1 MLNVIKNGISILT
14 AIVAGTCLAY
24 SQRTDSLPAAI
35 RIDSITDTGFVI
47 KVKQHA
53 EKEADTNLVTFKEG
67 RISIA
72 QRRTIDAIKT
82 TSEHVKFYLKEG
94 LDTASLENY
103 LGYAANALN
112 IAKDGVFT
120 NKGSTQTQRNLA
132 VTATIIDELR
142 DVITSRKIQL
152 DKYTNNLINFK
163 DKLDSL
169 GSDSS
174 LYYFPSDSVAVIKYA
189 NRLNVVNKEIGPVDS
204 SLRIAVATAQDLQL
218 KMDLMVFELNS
229 ASEDIAKFA
238 SGLAKE
244 ILNKDVPYFWD
255 ITGNNRPMSE
265 VFKYSAAKEKMVLG
279 FYIRGNTG
287 LIFLILLLIVVS
299 TILVRSVKKMAKQ
312 ADLLE
317 KNYEGQAVL
326 KYPLISSA
334 FIVLNIFQFMF
345 FDPPFIF
352 NFCLWS
358 VSIICLTI
366 IFRKTVSPYWMKFW
380 WVVVIFFLL
389 AGLDNHL
396 LQASRPE
403 RWFMVALTIS
413 GSAIIIY
420 AFTAG
425 NWKELKERSLVYFAV
440 FVLLVETASVLLNF
454 SGRYNVSK
462 SLMTTG
468 FIGNAIAILFLWT
481 ARLINELLRTT
492 YKVYKFPDR
501 KLFYIN
507 FDRVGTK
514 VHPFF
519 YVLLVIG
526 WFIIIGRNYYFFEQ
540 LSGPVENFLSRNR
553 TVGEFNYSISGI
565 FVFILILVISLL
577 LSKIISFF
585 ATTAPSSQTAAKGNR
600 IGLGSWLLLVRIV
613 ILTTG
618 FFLAFAATGIP
629 VDKLTIILGALGVG
643 VGFGLQ
649 GMVTNLLSGLIIAF
663 EKPVNVGDLLEV
675 NGKLATMQSIGFRSS
690 IVRLSDGSHVV
701 IPNGDILSQHL
712 VNWSMGRNLK
722 RTIFI
727 VGVDYS
733 TNIEQAKKLFEDI
746 LEKNLRV
753 LSNPAPAVNVKNFGP
768 YAIDFEI
775 SFWAGNILD
784 ADDIKSELI
793 IQIIAECAKAGIII
807 PVPQQEIHVRSMPEE
822 KKYESPKQ

>member
-1 MLNVIKNGISILT
+1 MQNTIKHCCFLLT
-14 AIVAGTCLAY
+14 AIIAGTCLSY
-24 SQRTDSLPAAI
+24 GQKTDRLPQANRA
-35 RIDSITDTGFVI
+35 DSILDTGFII
-47 KVKQHA
+47 KVKKHA

-72 QRRTIDAIKT
+72 QRRTIDVIKT
-82 TSEHVKFYLKEG
+82 TTEHVKFYLKEG
-94 LDTASLENY
+94 LDTSSIENY
-103 LGYAANALN
+103 LVQAANSLT
-112 IAKDGVFT
+112 IAKDGVFV

-132 VTATIIDELR
+132 VTATIVDELR
-142 DVITSRKIQL
+142 DVISARKLQL
-152 DKYTNNLINFK
+152 DKYTNQLINFK

-174 LYYFPSDSVAVIKYA
+174 LYYFPSDSLAVIKYA

-229 ASEDIAKFA
+229 ASEDIAKYA
-238 SGLAKE
+238 SGLAKQ
-244 ILNKDVPYFWD
+244 ILDRDVPYLWD
-255 ITGNNRPMSE
+255 HTGNNRPMSDI
-265 VFKYSAAKEKMVLG
+265 FKYSAAKEKMVLG
-279 FYIRGNTG
+279 FYIRSNTG
-287 LIFLILLLIVVS
+287 LIFLTLLLITAS
-299 TILVRSVKKMAKQ
+299 TYFIRSVKKLAKQ

-326 KYPLISSA
+326 KYPLLSAA

-352 NFCLWS
+352 NFCMWS
-358 VSIICLTI
+358 ISIICLSI
-366 IFRKTVSPYWMKFW
+366 IFRKTVTPYWMKYW
-380 WVVVIFFLL
+380 WIVVIFFLL
-389 AGLDNHL
+389 TGLDNHL

-403 RWFMVALTIS
+403 RWFMLALTITAS
-413 GSAIIIY
+413 LITIY
-420 AFTAG
+420 AFMAG
-425 NWKELKERSLVYFAV
+425 HWKEMKERGLVYFAI
-440 FVLLVETASVLLNF
+440 FVLIVETASIFLNL

-462 SLMTTG
+462 SMMTTG
-468 FIGNAIAILFLWT
+468 CIGLAIAILFLWT
-481 ARLINELLRTT
+481 ARLINEMLRMA

-514 VHPFF
+514 VHPLF
-519 YVLLVIG
+519 YVLLVTG
-526 WFIIIGRNYYFFEQ
+526 WFIIIGRNYYFFE
-540 LSGPVENFLSRNR
+540 LISGPVENFLSRTR
-553 TVGEFNYSISGI
+553 TVGEFSYSVSGI

-585 ATTAPSSQTAAKGNR
+585 ASTSPAPHGTTKGQSV
-600 IGLGSWLLLVRIV
+600 GPGSWLLLIRIV

-629 VDKLTIILGALGVG
+629 VDKLTIILGALSVG
-643 VGFGLQ
+643 VGLGLQ
-649 GMVTNLLSGLIIAF
+649 GMVTNLVSGLIIAF

-675 NGKLATMQSIGFRSS
+675 NGRLATMQSIGFRSS

-722 RTIFI
+722 RTVFL
-727 VGVDYS
+727 VGVDYA

-746 LEKNLRV
+746 LEKNIRV
-753 LSNPAPAVNVKNFGP
+753 LSNPAPAVNAKNFGP

-775 SFWAGNILD
+775 GFWAGNILD

-793 IQIIAECAKAGIII
+793 MNIKTECSKEGIII
-807 PVPQQEIHVRSMPEE
+807 PVPQQEILVRSMPDE
-822 KKYESPKQ
+822 KK

>member
-1 MLNVIKNGISILT
+1 MKNAIKQCTCLLT
-14 AIVAGTCLAY
+14 VFIAGTCLSYGQKTRRLPPANK
-24 SQRTDSLPAAI
+24 TDSIP
-35 RIDSITDTGFVI
+35 DTGFVKKI
-47 KVKQHA
+47 QIHA

-82 TSEHVKFYLKEG
+82 TTEHVKFYLKEG
-94 LDTASLENY
+94 LDTSSLENY
-103 LGYAANALN
+103 LGQAAFALN

-132 VTATIIDELR
+132 VTATIVSELH
-142 DVITSRKIQL
+142 DVISARKLQL
-152 DKYTNNLINFK
+152 DKYTNQLINFK

-174 LYYFPSDSVAVIKYA
+174 LYYFPSDSLAVIKYA

-229 ASEDIAKFA
+229 ASEDIAKYA
-238 SGLAKE
+238 SGLAKQ
-244 ILNKDVPYFWD
+244 IFNRDVPYLWD
-255 ITGNNRPMSE
+255 LTGNNRPMSE
-265 VFKYSAAKEKMVLG
+265 IFKYSAAKEKMVLG
-279 FYIRGNTG
+279 FYIRSNIG
-287 LIFLILLLIVVS
+287 LAFLTLLLIS
-299 TILVRSVKKMAKQ
+299 ACTYFIRSVKKLAKQ

-326 KYPLISSA
+326 KYPLFSSA

-352 NFCLWS
+352 NFCMWL
-358 VSIICLTI
+358 VSIISLSI
-366 IFRKTVSPYWMKFW
+366 IFRKTIAPYWMKYW
-380 WVVVIFFLL
+380 WIVVIFFLL

-403 RWFMVALTIS
+403 RWFMMVLTIA
-413 GSAIIIY
+413 GSLITIY
-420 AFTAG
+420 AFMAG
-425 NWKELKERSLVYFAV
+425 HWKEMKERGLVYFAI
-440 FVLLVETASVLLNF
+440 FVLLVETASILLNL

-462 SLMTTG
+462 SMMTSG
-468 FIGNAIAILFLWT
+468 YIGITIAILFLWT
-481 ARLINELLRTT
+481 ARLINEMLRMA

-514 VHPFF
+514 VPSFF
-519 YVLLVIG
+519 YALLVIG
-526 WFIIIGRNYYFFEQ
+526 WFIIIGRNYYFFE
-540 LSGPVENFLSRNR
+540 LISGPVENFLSQTR
-553 TVGEFNYSISGI
+553 TVGEFSYSVSGI
-565 FVFILILVISLL
+565 LVFILILVVSLL

-585 ATTAPSSQTAAKGNR
+585 ASTSPAPHGTTKGSKV
-600 IGLGSWLLLVRIV
+600 GPGSWLLLIRIV
-613 ILTTG
+613 ILTGG

-629 VDKLTIILGALGVG
+629 VDKLTIILGALSVG
-643 VGFGLQ
+643 IGLGLQ
-649 GMVTNLLSGLIIAF
+649 GMVTNLVSGLIIAF

-701 IPNGDILSQHL
+701 IPNGDILNQHL

-722 RTIFI
+722 RTAFI
-727 VGVDYS
+727 VGVDYA

-753 LSNPAPAVNVKNFGP
+753 LSSPPSAINVKNFGP

-793 IQIIAECAKAGIII
+793 MHINTECSKAGIII

-822 KKYESPKQ
+822 KKNETPK